1 MSQGDQL
8 LIGWQGG
15 GQSGW
20 QGGWISEV
28 AGASQDATIAPFLG
42 QLPSL
47 TLLVCAIIVRIPKRG
62 TGVLTTVPEIICVA
76 TSPQRK
82 RQV

>member
-28 AGASQDATIAPFLG
+28 AGASQDATIAPFLS

-47 TLLVCAIIVRIPKRG
+47 TLLVYFLP
-62 TGVLTTVPEIICVA
+62 
-76 TSPQRK
+76 
-82 RQV
+82 